1 MTLQVPYM
9 SDDTIEREAG
19 QLLAE
24 YAHAKGCELRAPI
37 PIEDIIEKHLKLR
50 LEFDDLRRLLGVP
63 RAGPDVDPDIFG
75 AIWLDSGQ
83 IVIDESLDPEE
94 RPAMEGR
101 YRFTL
106 AHEGGGHWRLH
117 RGLVRSDPDQPML
130 FQVIP
135 KPNVICRSSQ
145 AKERVE
151 WQADFY
157 ASCLLM
163 PRRLVQAEWHDRLGR
178 TKPLLL
184 SDLHTN
190 EKVVMSRAG
199 TLIQEQGRDETG
211 AAGDAVF
218 ERVAEP
224 LARRFGVSRA
234 AMRIRLEKLGLL
246 LRTEPKQQSLTGIV

>member
-1 MTLQVPYM
+1 MTRRVPYM
-9 SDDTIEREAG
+9 PDDAIERDAEA
-19 QLLAE
+19 LLAQ
-24 YAHAKGCELRAPI
+24 YAHARGVEIRVPI
-37 PIEDIIEKHLKLR
+37 PIEDIVEKHLKLR
-50 LEFDDLRRLLGVP
+50 VEFDDLHRLLDLPRSGLGVH
-63 RAGPDVDPDIFG
+63 PDIFG
-75 AIWLDSGQ
+75 AIWLDSGK

-117 RGLVRSDPDQPML
+117 RGLVRSDHDQEVL
-130 FQVIP
+130 FADVP
-135 KPNVICRSSQ
+135 KPTVICRSSK

-163 PRRLVQAEWHDRLGR
+163 PRRLVHAEWQDRLGR

-184 SDLHTN
+184 SDLRPN
-190 EKVVMSRAG
+190 GKVMSRAE
-199 TLIQEQGRDETG
+199 TLIHEQGRDE
-211 AAGDAVF
+211 ADAVDDALF
-218 ERVAEP
+218 ESVAEP
-224 LARRFGVSRA
+224 IARRFGVSSA

-246 LRTEPKQQSLTGIV
+246 IRAEPKQQSMKGIL